1 MAITARLA
9 TAVLGLWLAVL
20 ILGGLGLQPLG
31 GIPIAGGLGGGNAA
45 PPALP
50 KRVHVEA
57 RHSSPPPVAD
67 APARHVARA
76 GTRSHRTAAIA
87 RPRAG
92 ARATPTGGRT
102 HTKETL
108 RPSPRSPLPSPAP
121 TPTRSPSSAPAPSR
135 PQATAPGQTR
145 TAPGQTKTTP
155 GPPPSTPGGTPGGN
169 ANGNGHTPNA
179 KAP

>member
-1 MAITARLA
+1 MAIAARLA

-50 KRVHVEA
+50 KRVHADVA
-57 RHSSPPPVAD
+57 RHSSVPRAAA

-76 GTRSHRTAAIA
+76 TARSHRPAATPS
-87 RPRAG
+87 PRG
-92 ARATPTGGRT
+92 DTRATPTGGHP
-102 HTKETL
+102 HTKGTL
-108 RPSPRSPLPSPAP
+108 RPGPTSPLPSPAP
-121 TPTRSPSSAPAPSR
+121 SPTRSPPPARSH

-155 GPPPSTPGGTPGGN
+155 GPPAITPGGTPGGN
-169 ANGNGHTPNA
+169 THGNGHSPNA
-179 KAP
+179 KTQ